1 MGNTIT
7 NTNTLPN
14 LFVSDI
20 IFNEQ
25 WKIALLVKRNTHH
38 NTTAHTSVH
47 YATGTGNKRFT
58 HLFANPEKKMEGER
72 DKKGITHYIHYRNTT
87 SNDFQ
92 SKDWNYLLNATTRV
106 HVLSCRSFA
115 DITSLQIIN
124 LKNSYILNLCNFGCI
139 PFVLF
144 AGITEWMRQDYF
156 FLLTSLSAALP
167 IAIYIQ
173 QPRKNAT
180 HLSLCPE
187 A

>member
-1 MGNTIT
+1 M
-7 NTNTLPN
+7 
-14 LFVSDI
+14 S
-20 IFNEQ
+20 NEKLHCWLKETHTTTPRRTHQ
-25 WKIALLVKRNTHH
+25 FTMRRVRVINVLLIC
-38 NTTAHTSVH
+38 
-47 YATGTGNKRFT
+47 
-58 HLFANPEKKMEGER
+58 LLILKKNGRRER
-72 DKKGITHYIHYRNTT
+72 YKGITHYIHYRNTT